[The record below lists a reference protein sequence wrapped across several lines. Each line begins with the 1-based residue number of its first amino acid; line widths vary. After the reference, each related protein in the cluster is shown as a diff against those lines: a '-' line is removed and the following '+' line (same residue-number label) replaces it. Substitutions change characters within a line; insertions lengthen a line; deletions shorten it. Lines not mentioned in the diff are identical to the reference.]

1 MLTLTNIQPRLKIIL
16 FAGIVG
22 IILIIVIGIV
32 LASLPS
38 QKLPSKKPSTIASSP
53 TPITNPEVII
63 PPKEEREKLPIDVK
77 TIRKKIIDSKIDER
91 GGDVILYESSAHRI
105 IYVPNIDIFFVMIL
119 EDPAAEIKKEAQL
132 WFLNFGLEQI
142 DLCDLPVRFT
152 LFNQQLKKTNP
163 NFNILPDGCTA

>member
-53 TPITNPEVII
+53 TPITN
-63 PPKEEREKLPIDVK
+63 PIDVK